1 MSETPRLY
9 KHSFK
14 NFEMSSHG
22 NKLFFFMASLWY
34 LLLTCCFRTDSKQDN
49 FNMKALF
56 MFWVSAGLA
65 LKPKTPLLSGINL
78 REKETESLLNSLGN

>member
-1 MSETPRLY
+1 MSETPRLH

-22 NKLFFFMASLWY
+22 NKLFFFMASVTYML
-34 LLLTCCFRTDSKQDN
+34 FRTDSKQDN
-49 FNMKALF
+49 INMKALF

-65 LKPKTPLLSGINL
+65 LKPKSPLLSGINL